1 MLTFTKSTSEN
12 CTIRFY
18 KIENKTNKKGNG
30 LIESVKD
37 VLVALTPLITALRRE
52 RQEDICEFEA
62 YIVRLSQKQINLHS
76 ADADWQISHS
86 GLEEEGQDAPE
97 GRWGPRSLAS
107 DCREISRAAPGRI
120 LWASQRKL
128 GRFQSQIQ
136 GCSGHPVFKSGPKQ
150 TSQV

>member
-62 YIVRLSQKQINLHS
+62 SLVSFRTTMATQRIPVLKNQIH
-76 ADADWQISHS
+76 
-86 GLEEEGQDAPE
+86 
-97 GRWGPRSLAS
+97 
-107 DCREISRAAPGRI
+107 
-120 LWASQRKL
+120 
-128 GRFQSQIQ
+128 
-136 GCSGHPVFKSGPKQ
+136 
-150 TSQV
+150 T